1 MDVVFA
7 GLWDLGEDSSDKL
20 EDVEC
25 FSMGMGVEGVFVRAI
40 GFVEEGFGAGSPMD
54 AGETD
59 GTTK

>member
-7 GLWDLGEDSSDKL
+7 GLGDLCEDSCDKL

-25 FSMGMGVEGVFVRAI
+25 FSIRMGVEWIFERAA
-40 GFVEEGFGAGSPMD
+40 GFIEEGFGAGRPMD